1 MLFQSQNQFLAKVFL
16 IFSAPT
22 MCKLFSWILLVI
34 RLLMDWGS
42 STHVV
47 MNVVSL
53 AFTVFDCGYKRYK
66 LAEIF

>member
-1 MLFQSQNQFLAKVFL
+1 
-16 IFSAPT
+16 
-22 MCKLFSWILLVI
+22 
-34 RLLMDWGS
+34 MDWGS